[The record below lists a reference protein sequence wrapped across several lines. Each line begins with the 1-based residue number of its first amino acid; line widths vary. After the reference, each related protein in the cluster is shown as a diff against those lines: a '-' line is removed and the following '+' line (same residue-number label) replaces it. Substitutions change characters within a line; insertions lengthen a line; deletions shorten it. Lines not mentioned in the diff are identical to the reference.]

1 MTKIDH
7 RILIPTTPNIVW
19 DFISDITN
27 NPNWQV
33 DCREISFLNAS
44 RKGPGTRWR
53 YTNERGRAF
62 VVEIMTWY
70 DRLGYEY
77 TIVDGGPYK
86 SNKGRIRLQETVEGT
101 VVEWSF
107 SYELK
112 GPFSGMR
119 NALGT
124 QRAIENVIVDSLW
137 TLWRLV
143 SQEKHVVQETKA
155 LMQDAPDVEAR
166 AHYKPRHPSVMQQQ
180 EHGDSREMI
189 ATAPLPVPVDAEPV
203 PAMPAPPEIHPE
215 PAPEPTYEY
224 ASPPHDSPIQE
235 PPVADDDTRPR
246 VAVQPEAAPLYEPD
260 FLSGVK
266 DDMIPNAPVQTP
278 VVDHIPQPDEQ
289 PVETPQPAA
298 EQDSP
303 IVVSATVDELV
314 ADDKDVPFPSVPLAQ
329 PQAVPEPQIA
339 ASPHEPQRYDLH
351 KQDTAKISVFELFG
365 LPKPSETQEVL
376 AIMGGGPASSGGVIT
391 GKRTGRRYV
400 LRSRQINLRRPK

>member
-7 RILIPTTPNIVW
+7 RILIPTTPNTVW
-19 DFISDITN
+19 DFISEITN

-33 DCREISFLNAS
+33 DCREISFLNAT
-44 RKGPGTRWR
+44 RRGPGTRWR

-62 VVEIMTWY
+62 VVEITAWY

-77 TIVDGGPYK
+77 IIVDGGPYK

-107 SYELK
+107 SYDLK
-112 GPFSGMR
+112 GPFSGIR

-124 QRAIENVIVDSLW
+124 HRAVENAIVDSLW

-143 SQEKHVVQETKA
+143 GQEQKQLLQETKA

-166 AHYKPRHPSVMQQQ
+166 AQYKPRHPSVLMQQ
-180 EHGDSREMI
+180 EDSDSREVF
-189 ATAPLPVPVDAEPV
+189 TSTQQ
-203 PAMPAPPEIHPE
+203 PAPQDFEAALVPETLQE
-215 PAPEPTYEY
+215 LTLEPTPEEY
-224 ASPPHDSPIQE
+224 AAVYQTTPAQE

-260 FLSGVK
+260 FLTGVK

-278 VVDHIPQPDEQ
+278 VIDHVPQPIEQ
-289 PVETPQPAA
+289 NVETPQPVTDADPIYAA
-298 EQDSP
+298 TAPVEDL
-303 IVVSATVDELV
+303 ID
-314 ADDKDVPFPSVPLAQ
+314 DDKDVPFPSVPLAQ
-329 PQAVPEPQIA
+329 PPTAPAPQIA
-339 ASPHEPQRYDLH
+339 SAPQEPQRYDTY

-376 AIMGGGPASSGGVIT
+376 AIIEGASSGTGGSFT
-391 GKRTGRRYV
+391 GKRTGRRYI
-400 LRSRQINLRRPK
+400 LRARLINLRRPK